1 MARSGARILATV
13 PSSADASTVP
23 AGDPT
28 WVPDRPLS
36 FRGSR
41 LAQWAL
47 QRAGWEVVFNGLP
60 ARQGVLIAYPHTS
73 NWDFVLGVLTKWA
86 LGLHLNFWGKDTLF
100 KVPLF
105 GAWLRWLGGI
115 AVDRQ
120 NARGI
125 VGSMAQRFHAAR
137 QADDFLWL
145 ALSPEGTRKY
155 QSSWRSGFYQV
166 ATQAQL
172 PLGLV
177 FFDYGRKRVGVDHF
191 LHLCGDPRRDMA
203 AIATYYAGVQ
213 GKRPEQAA
221 PIQIKTL

>member
-1 MARSGARILATV
+1 M
-13 PSSADASTVP
+13 PSSAEGWSPPLA
-23 AGDPT
+23 DPT
-28 WVPDRPLS
+28 WVSARTVHL
-36 FRGSR
+36 RGSP

-47 QRAGWEVVFNGLP
+47 KRAGWQLVFDGLP

-73 NWDFVLGVLTKWA
+73 NWDFVLGVVAKWA
-86 LGLHLNFWGKDTLF
+86 LGLQVSFWGKDTLF

-115 AVDRQ
+115 AVDRH

-125 VGSMAQRFHAAR
+125 VGNMAQRFKLAR
-137 QADDFLWL
+137 ESNHFLWL
-145 ALSPEGTRKY
+145 ALSPEGTRQY
-155 QSSWRSGFYQV
+155 QSGWRSGFYQV
-166 ATQAQL
+166 ATQAHL

-191 LHLCGDPRRDMA
+191 LQLCGDPQRDMA

-213 GKRPEQAA
+213 GKRPQQAA
-221 PIQIKTL
+221 PIQMKVG